1 MADKDK
7 KRGKKPGDE
16 SVYKVVYEHKSFL
29 YPTYALMIIMFL
41 VITVTSITLEVAFN
55 IRYSWL
61 GLFANILI
69 IIPYYLQKARRNQF
83 IITNKRFIRN
93 LKHPKRAAYEIPLK
107 EIISVK
113 YLSRA
118 IDTHGIVQVRTTP
131 EYGEQILID
140 GDTEYGVVTLF
151 KVNDHVGFTTTLEDA
166 AEMAKK
172 GLSFDFDIKD
182 KKKPTKPEKK
192 KDTAEE
198 RPAES
203 EPVTPVTEM
212 PPVPD
217 AVEEEG
223 LQETP
228 APESVNPDPFETT
241 EAKQPP
247 PPPPDENY

>member
-7 KRGKKPGDE
+7 KTGAKPGGE
-16 SVYKVVYEHKSFL
+16 SVFKVVYEHKSFM
-29 YPTYALMIIMFL
+29 YPTYALMVIMFL
-41 VITVTSITLEVAFN
+41 VITVTSITLEVGFN
-55 IRYSWL
+55 LRYSWL

-93 LKHPKRAAYEIPLK
+93 LKHPKRAAYDIPLK
-107 EIISVK
+107 EIISIK

-118 IDTHGIVQVRTTP
+118 IDTHGVVQIRTTP
-131 EYGEQILID
+131 EYGDQILID

-172 GLSFDFDIKD
+172 GLSFDFKLKEETKTADAN
-182 KKKPTKPEKK
+182 KKKEAEKQ
-192 KDTAEE
+192 
-198 RPAES
+198 
-203 EPVTPVTEM
+203 PVEATPVAPAVETL
-212 PPVPD
+212 PVPD
-217 AVEEEG
+217 AVDEEG

-228 APESVNPDPFETT
+228 ETEPVNPDPFETT
-241 EAKQPP
+241 EAEQPP